1 METIGLIAGNGRF
14 PVLFA
19 RAARARG
26 LRVVAVAHRGETQ
39 PELEREVDC
48 VTWVRVGQIG
58 RVIRALKAGG
68 VSRAV
73 MAGGVNKV
81 RSMFSLRPDWRGVR
95 LLGRAAGRGDDALL
109 RAVSAELESEGI
121 EIVPSTVFLEQI
133 VVGRGHLAGPRISKQ
148 AAADVG
154 LGCRVLAALGPLDVG
169 QCVVVERGVVLAVE
183 AVEGTDRT
191 IERGGRLGTGHA
203 VVVKA
208 AKPGQDMRFDVPAVG
223 PRTIETMVRAGARV
237 LAVQAGAAIMLE
249 GERLIELAN
258 RHGVTVVGCDEY
270 GSIGEN

>member
-58 RVIRALKAGG
+58 RVIRALKA
-68 VSRAV
+68 
-73 MAGGVNKV
+73 
-81 RSMFSLRPDWRGVR
+81 
-95 LLGRAAGRGDDALL
+95 
-109 RAVSAELESEGI
+109 EGI

>member
-26 LRVVAVAHRGETQ
+26 LKVVAVAHRGETP
-39 PELEREVDC
+39 PELEEEADC

-81 RSMFSLRPDWRGVR
+81 RSMFSLRPDWRGMR

-121 EIVPSTVFLEQI
+121 EIVPSTVFLEHI
-133 VVGRGHLAGPRISKQ
+133 VVGQGYLAGPQLSKE

-191 IERGGRLGTGHA
+191 IERGGELGTGHA

-270 GSIGEN
+270 GRIGEN

>member
-26 LRVVAVAHRGETQ
+26 LRVVAVAHRGETE
-39 PELEREVDC
+39 PDLEREADS
-48 VTWVRVGQIG
+48 VTWVRVGQVG

-81 RSMFSLRPDWRGVR
+81 RSMFSLRPDWRAMR

-121 EIVPSTVFLEQI
+121 EIVPSTVFLQDI
-133 VVGRGHLAGPRISKQ
+133 VVERGHLAGPPLSERE
-148 AAADVG
+148 AADVR
-154 LGCRVLAALGPLDVG
+154 LGCRVLAALGPLDIG
-169 QCVVVERGVVLAVE
+169 QCVVVERGVVLAIE

-191 IERGGRLGTGHA
+191 IERGGSLGTGRA
-203 VVVKA
+203 VVIKA
-208 AKPGQDMRFDVPAVG
+208 AKTGQDMRFDVPAVG
-223 PRTIETMVRAGARV
+223 PRTIETMVRSGAGV
-237 LAVQAGAAIMLE
+237 LAVQAGATIMLE
-249 GERLIELAN
+249 GERLIEMAA
-258 RHGVTVVGCDEY
+258 RQGITVVGCDEH
-270 GSIGEN
+270 GNVGQS